1 MEEPE
6 GAYKLRAHVLSNKQ
20 LILLE
25 FFLKILL
32 KKKRINFN
40 NHQIVIMKVK
50 LMKMKKATLTKILS
64 LRKY

>member
-6 GAYKLRAHVLSNKQ
+6 EAYKLRAHVLSNKQ
-20 LILLE
+20 LIL
-25 FFLKILL
+25 FGFLHKILPQ
-32 KKKRINFN
+32 KKRINLN